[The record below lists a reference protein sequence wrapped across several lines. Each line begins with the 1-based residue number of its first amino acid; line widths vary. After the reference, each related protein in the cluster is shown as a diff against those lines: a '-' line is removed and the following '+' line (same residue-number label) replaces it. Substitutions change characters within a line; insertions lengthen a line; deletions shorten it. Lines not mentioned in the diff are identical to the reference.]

1 MSFSAEQCHSMAK
14 SSPISSFLPTNIENL
29 CECFDQSKPQSEKTC
44 KCDEFSSNDDLMSA
58 VEELQK
64 CKGDVTNFNGGM
76 ISNLQM
82 ITQGCYKDTLNKI
95 VESLGNDEVC
105 NVDMSKLKESGKK
118 MVTLMNTVGSTVNGA
133 FELLEKVK
141 KIFYNSKS
149 FFAKLIQNFPGS
161 TILYPV
167 GVVVFIL
174 MVVIGIFYSIIKIFR
189 CIFCRS
195 SKKNKGD
202 YSAEQMKQLQ
212 EQYSRTLQTNSYLNN
227 YLIGYQNV

>member
-1 MSFSAEQCHSMAK
+1 MAK
-14 SSPISSFLPTNIENL
+14 SSHVSSLLPENIANL
-29 CECFDQSKPQSEKTC
+29 CECFDQSKSQSEKTC
-44 KCDEFSSNDDLMSA
+44 KCDEFSSNTNLMLA
-58 VEELQK
+58 FEELQK
-64 CKGDVTNFNGGM
+64 CKGDVTNLNGGM

-82 ITQGCYKDTLNKI
+82 ITKGCYKDSLNKI
-95 VESLGNDEVC
+95 IESLGSGVICD
-105 NVDMSKLKESGKK
+105 VDMSKLKESGKR
-118 MVTLMNTVGSTVNGA
+118 MVTIMNTVGTTVNGA

-174 MVVIGIFYSIIKIFR
+174 MVVIGIFYSIFKIFR

-212 EQYSRTLQTNSYLNN
+212 EQYSRTLQANAYLND